1 MQRVFST
8 VALAGVVAAN
18 EMFEVRKSE
27 INSPPTTSSLCQVTQ
42 GVDITMINCPTTF
55 ELYKTASISQDW
67 HSQPWHGSE
76 YYPAVAP
83 SINLANGAINWV

>member
-27 INSPPTTSSLCQVTQ
+27 INSPPTTERQHHDQKFTRSRCFL
-42 GVDITMINCPTTF
+42 N
-55 ELYKTASISQDW
+55 
-67 HSQPWHGSE
+67 
-76 YYPAVAP
+76 
-83 SINLANGAINWV
+83 